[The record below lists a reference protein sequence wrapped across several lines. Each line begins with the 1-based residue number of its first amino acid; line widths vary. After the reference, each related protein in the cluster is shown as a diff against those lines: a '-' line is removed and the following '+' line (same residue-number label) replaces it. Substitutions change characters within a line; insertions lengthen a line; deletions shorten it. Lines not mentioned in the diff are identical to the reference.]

1 MNNPAALDRVFAALA
16 DPTRRAI
23 LAQLAQG
30 EATVAELNEP
40 FGISQPA
47 ISKHLRVLEDAG
59 LVRQAKDGP
68 RRPRTLVLGGPLE
81 DVERWLAPFR
91 AQWEQR
97 LDRMAAFVE
106 KKKATRKGTEK

>member
-1 MNNPAALDRVFAALA
+1 MNEAARLDAVFAALS
-16 DPTRRAI
+16 DPTRRALMAR
-23 LAQLAQG
+23 LARG
-30 EATVAELNEP
+30 EATVSELNEP

-59 LVRQAKDGP
+59 LITQAKDGQ

-97 LDRMAAFVE
+97 LDRMASFVE
-106 KKKATRKGTEK
+106 KKAARKGTDR